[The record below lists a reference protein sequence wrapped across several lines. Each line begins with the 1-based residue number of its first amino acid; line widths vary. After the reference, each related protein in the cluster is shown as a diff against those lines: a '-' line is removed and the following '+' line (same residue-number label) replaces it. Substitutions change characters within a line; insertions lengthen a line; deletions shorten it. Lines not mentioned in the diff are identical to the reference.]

1 MELMHDP
8 PHPGAMIRE
17 LWMEGMSVEAA
28 ADRLDVNPDDLK
40 RLLDGRCSISPAVAL
55 KMAAAGWSNAPYWMR
70 IQAYYD
76 LAQERLR
83 QERAA

>member
-8 PHPGAMIRE
+8 PHPGVMIRE
-17 LWMEGMSVEAA
+17 LWMGGLSVEAA
-28 ADRLDVNPDDLK
+28 ADRLRVNPEDLQ
-40 RLLDGRCSISPAVAL
+40 RLLDGRCGISPSMAL
-55 KMAAAGWSNAPYWMR
+55 KMADAGWSNAPYWMR

>member
-1 MELMHDP
+1 
-8 PHPGAMIRE
+8 
-17 LWMEGMSVEAA
+17 MEGLSVEAA
-28 ADRLDVNPDDLK
+28 ADRLGVNPSDVQ
-40 RLLDGRCSISPAVAL
+40 RLLDGRCRISPSMAL

-83 QERAA
+83 QERAV